1 MLFRS
6 KKPQTFRC
14 FRFSFSLT
22 LLRQILSGGDLR
34 HFYSG
39 DLRRFYD
46 GVGATSFSLNSCRHR
61 CSLLHS
67 CRLRKLRLRRQQ
79 VRNNESIATRRA
91 ESTWT
96 ETESSRLGRR
106 TSTLGT
112 WMSLP
117 TLSSLTMVLRVAP
130 WLFTM
135 KFWKTTSLIFGF
147 TVKFFLGVLLLF
159 YQIASLTTP
168 ER

>member
-1 MLFRS
+1 MPQIQSNPSQLNKIKL
-6 KKPQTFRC
+6 KKDLRLL
-14 FRFSFSLT
+14 FSLT

-34 HFYSG
+34 
-39 DLRRFYD
+39 RFY
-46 GVGATSFSLNSCRHR
+46 GGFGGTGFSLSNCRRR

-67 CRLRKLRLRRQQ
+67 RRLRKLRLRRRR

-117 TLSSLTMVLRVAP
+117 TLSSLTMVLCVAP
-130 WLFTM
+130 WLFTV
-135 KFWKTTSLIFGF
+135 KFWKTISLIFGF
-147 TVKFFLGVLLLF
+147 TVKFFLGVFVIIL
-159 YQIASLTTP
+159 I
-168 ER
+168 